1 MPLCSPP
8 SNHQQIDSAAS
19 TTSSPSMFV
28 LDDLDV
34 FNEFNDFDLDFLH
47 NEHLLNHIENNNNN
61 NNNSVA
67 VKNSA
72 DNNES
77 RNIENYFQG

>member
-1 MPLCSPP
+1 
-8 SNHQQIDSAAS
+8 
-19 TTSSPSMFV
+19 MFV

-34 FNEFNDFDLDFLH
+34 FNEFNDLDLDFLH